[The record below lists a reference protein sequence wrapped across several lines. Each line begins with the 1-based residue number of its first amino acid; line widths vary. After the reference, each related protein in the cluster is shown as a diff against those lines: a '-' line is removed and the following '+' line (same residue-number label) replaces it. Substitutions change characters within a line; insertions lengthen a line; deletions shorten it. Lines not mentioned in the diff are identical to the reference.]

1 MRSWIHWINT
11 RAKNFDMLRSILDSS
26 IWFLDSSYQQLCQ
39 VDGQSNESNQ
49 SDKSVESNKSIEPH
63 QCTNHSNRSCNC
75 ATGCCA
81 DSDNGNNYF
90 GTARGKVKYY
100 DDIGYRGEVSR
111 NFNENLNEFHN
122 IYPRIKDGDTK
133 VKRNSTWVWDCY
145 EHATTDSSIHDTES
159 TDHRSN
165 QHGARE

>member
-1 MRSWIHWINT
+1 MRSWVYWINT
-11 RAKNFDMLRSILDSS
+11 RAKNFNMFRSILDSS
-26 IWFLDSSYQQLCQ
+26 IWFLDSSYQYLCQ
-39 VDGQSNESNQ
+39 VDGQSNESCQ
-49 SDKSVESNKSIEPH
+49 PNKSIESNESIESH
-63 QCTNHSNRSCNC
+63 QCTAHSNRSCNC

-90 GTARGKVKYY
+90 GATRS
-100 DDIGYRGEVSR
+100 EVSR
-111 NFNENLNEFHN
+111 HFNESLNEFHN

-133 VKRNSTWVWDCY
+133 VKRNSAWVWDCY
-145 EHATTDSSIHDTES
+145 EHAPIDSSIHDTES

>member
-26 IWFLDSSYQQLCQ
+26 VWFLDSSYQQLCQ

-49 SDKSVESNKSIEPH
+49 SDKSTQCDKSIESH
-63 QCTNHSNRSCNC
+63 QCTSHTNRTCNC
-75 ATGCCA
+75 ANGFCA
-81 DSDNGNNYF
+81 DSDASGDYF
-90 GTARGKVKYY
+90 GQR
-100 DDIGYRGEVSR
+100 RSEVSG
-111 NFNENLNEFHN
+111 NFNANDNEFHN
-122 IYPRIKDGDTK
+122 IYARGKDGAAK
-133 VKRNSTWVWDCY
+133 GKRNSAWVWDCY
-145 EHATTDSSIHDTES
+145 EHATIDSSIHDTEP

>member
-26 IWFLDSSYQQLCQ
+26 VWFLDSSYQQLCQ
-39 VDGQSNESNQ
+39 VDGQSNKSNQ
-49 SDKSVESNKSIEPH
+49 SDKSTQCDKSIESH
-63 QCTNHSNRSCNC
+63 QCTSHTNRACNC
-75 ATGCCA
+75 ADGYCA
-81 DSDNGNNYF
+81 DSESASTYF
-90 GTARGKVKYY
+90 GQGRS
-100 DDIGYRGEVSR
+100 EVSR
-111 NFNENLNEFHN
+111 NFNDSINEFHS

-133 VKRNSTWVWDCY
+133 GKRDSAWVWDCY
-145 EHATTDSSIHDTES
+145 EYATPNTSIHNTEP